1 MDVHEIKA
9 RWDDLYHDD
18 TATPISQ
25 RGRVQQN
32 LARRVCSQG
41 VVFALAL
48 ALLGLIVYAISLADN
63 VFYDVAGV
71 IVGAA
76 MLALILYGLSVGCS
90 ERDLETARWPPRP
103 AWRATAAAATRRSNE
118 GANSEE
124 I

>member
-71 IVGAA
+71 VVGAA
-76 MLALILYGLSVGCS
+76 LLALILYGLSVGCS
-90 ERDLETARWPPRP
+90 ERDLETARSM
-103 AWRATAAAATRRSNE
+103 AAAAGVARDSR
-118 GANSEE
+118 GGYEE